1 MQSHEHNTMSAD
13 QIAAGLERDRADLS
27 KSIEGLRGRL
37 STDNLIGDAMGY
49 ARSNV
54 APYLRALDGAVRANP
69 VAAAMAGAGLAW
81 LILGRKNGRSEGEA
95 PLAGTKFEAMSRWED
110 EGGPVAEMPH
120 PEESW
125 IASADRLR
133 HSALDALARINA
145 AAREGLRPVA
155 EVAANRAAILADLA
169 RATRDTMLYG
179 LENLGADAQE
189 RILAARE
196 QAYIARLDAVQ
207 QGRRLIEERPLV
219 AGALG
224 MALGAAVGAAL
235 PHTET
240 EDRLFGQD
248 RDRLMARAR
257 DVLRDEKNRAA
268 SAASKLADTVTQEL
282 KDTAKQRVSEM
293 L

>member
-1 MQSHEHNTMSAD
+1 MSAE

-27 KSIEGLRGRL
+27 KSIDGLRGKL
-37 STDNLIGDAMGY
+37 SADSLISDAMGY
-49 ARSNV
+49 ARSNM

-81 LILGRKNGRSEGEA
+81 LILGRKSGASGAEA

-120 PEESW
+120 PEDSW
-125 IASADRLR
+125 IATADKLR
-133 HSALDALARINA
+133 HSALDALARISA
-145 AAREGLRPVA
+145 AARVELRPIA
-155 EVAANRAAILADLA
+155 EVAAHRAAILADLA
-169 RATRDTMLYG
+169 RATRDAMLHG
-179 LENLGADAQE
+179 LENLGAEAQQ

-196 QAYIARLDAVQ
+196 QAYIARLEAVR
-207 QGRRLIEERPLV
+207 QGSRLIEERPLV

-235 PHTET
+235 PHTTT

-257 DVLRDEKNRAA
+257 DMLRDERSRAA
-268 SAASKLADTVTQEL
+268 STASKLADTVTQEL
-282 KDTAKQRVSEM
+282 KNTAKQRVSQM